1 MSVVTGG
8 LHPPHDIL
16 YTVGSSAPYGN
27 FACNYWAV
35 PVASISGA
43 GLIEINATGPWRLK
57 KVKRPMKTVWPIVA
71 RFEAQA
77 V

>member
-1 MSVVTGG
+1 M
-8 LHPPHDIL
+8 
-16 YTVGSSAPYGN
+16 
-27 FACNYWAV
+27 
-35 PVASISGA
+35 ASISGA